1 MSQSLEEL
9 FKQRDADAAAANRA
23 VREARDANPDDP
35 RLPDMERDADR
46 AGAARDA
53 ALAALQAVRP
63 VDESIRDR
71 LRRLNVRVT
80 TRDLNFLIDK
90 DVAAYGEL
98 RHANRNEAERILT
111 KARSQFITTDRFY
124 IGETHGFI
132 LDGVLPVAGQAKSWL
147 FYAYGTG
154 DGVVRVAKR
163 YSVAAQEDY
172 EREVK
177 AAETIGQHAS
187 IVQVEASFRHNGFGY
202 IIMPFFPRSASD
214 LLSVCKPPATVPRSI
229 TRSIGEAV
237 ANALLFM
244 HEKNICHCDV
254 KPANIMLT
262 DHREMLPVLVDL
274 GSAVR
279 SGDALVEQTVSFALD
294 FQTPHAVPELDWTC
308 LGSTIC
314 MLLGLEIQD
323 ATRRS
328 MVNMLRFIQDPA
340 AHLAINCLEN
350 NVARLRQNVAPPP

>member
-9 FKQRDADAAAANRA
+9 FKQRDADAVAANRA
-23 VREARDANPDDP
+23 VWDANPDDP
-35 RLPDMERDADR
+35 RLPHMERVAAAAER
-46 AGAARDA
+46 ARDA

-98 RHANRNEAERILT
+98 RHANQNEAERILT
-111 KARSQFITTDRFY
+111 KARSQFITTDRHY

-132 LDGVLPVAGQAKSWL
+132 LDGVLPVAGQAKSSL

-163 YSVAAQEDY
+163 YRMAAQEDY

-187 IVQVEASFRHNGFGY
+187 IVQVEATFCHKDFAY

-279 SGDALVEQTVSFALD
+279 SGDALVEQTVPFALD

-314 MLLGLEIQD
+314 LLLGLEIHG

-328 MVNMLRFIQDPA
+328 MVEMLRFIKDPA
-340 AHLAINCLEN
+340 ADLAIKCLEN

>member
-172 EREVK
+172 
-177 AAETIGQHAS
+177 
-187 IVQVEASFRHNGFGY
+187 
-202 IIMPFFPRSASD
+202 
-214 LLSVCKPPATVPRSI
+214 
-229 TRSIGEAV
+229 
-237 ANALLFM
+237 
-244 HEKNICHCDV
+244 
-254 KPANIMLT
+254 
-262 DHREMLPVLVDL
+262 
-274 GSAVR
+274 
-279 SGDALVEQTVSFALD
+279 
-294 FQTPHAVPELDWTC
+294 
-308 LGSTIC
+308 
-314 MLLGLEIQD
+314 
-323 ATRRS
+323 
-328 MVNMLRFIQDPA
+328 
-340 AHLAINCLEN
+340 
-350 NVARLRQNVAPPP
+350 